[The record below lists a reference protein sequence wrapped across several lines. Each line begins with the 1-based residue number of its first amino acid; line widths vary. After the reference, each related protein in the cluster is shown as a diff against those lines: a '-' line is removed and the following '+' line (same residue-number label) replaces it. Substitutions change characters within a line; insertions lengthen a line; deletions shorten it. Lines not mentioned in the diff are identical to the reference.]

1 MQINRN
7 TPAARDRESTQSRAD
22 DLAAARA
29 ADTESSADRAA
40 REAVVRRLDNERQY
54 LKSQL
59 QSEITCKDE
68 LREALATAT
77 RQLGDIKVWVGG
89 GSVESASRQ
98 ENRGGGGCRICVTT
112 RPDGLRVLRAG
123 DGIFWARKRQR
134 ETAMSM

>member
-1 MQINRN
+1 MSDKQIVVWN
-7 TPAARDRESTQSRAD
+7 TCESNDLIAPSVSLKKSCKLKIYKYDFFFQSRAD
-22 DLAAARA
+22 ELAEARA

-77 RQLGDIKVWVGG
+77 RQLGDIKV
-89 GSVESASRQ
+89 R
-98 ENRGGGGCRICVTT
+98 RLGGGGVCCVHHI
-112 RPDGLRVLRAG
+112 L
-123 DGIFWARKRQR
+123 
-134 ETAMSM
+134 

>member
-1 MQINRN
+1 MRVPLAMHRN
-7 TPAARDRESTQSRAD
+7 QSRAD
-22 DLAAARA
+22 DLAEARA

-77 RQLGDIKVWVGG
+77 RQLGDIKVRRNPIR
-89 GSVESASRQ
+89 AR
-98 ENRGGGGCRICVTT
+98 T
-112 RPDGLRVLRAG
+112 RKQKLPPAWCLRVLINRCHVFPG
-123 DGIFWARKRQR
+123 L
-134 ETAMSM
+134 

>member
-1 MQINRN
+1 MRARAHIQKKLPTNRH
-7 TPAARDRESTQSRAD
+7 THAARDRDQSRAD
-22 DLAAARA
+22 DLAEARA

-77 RQLGDIKVWVGG
+77 RQLGDIKVWGG
-89 GSVESASRQ
+89 V
-98 ENRGGGGCRICVTT
+98 
-112 RPDGLRVLRAG
+112 
-123 DGIFWARKRQR
+123 
-134 ETAMSM
+134 